1 MKFVLLSKRS
11 VYIKLDYLSFK
22 NNRFAS
28 MNIYLERNQTLQ
40 TQEDVNIILVSMKK
54 WLPSSKGR
62 MCSQDSF

>member
-54 WLPSSKGR
+54 
-62 MCSQDSF
+62 